1 MGRPFGVAKVEWRVR
16 ISKDLA
22 GRIEHILSDPRYNK
36 VAYGIK
42 SSMVERLLREWVQG
56 VQDGLIKLPD
66 VSELEEKPMENPD
79 VEDYS

>member
-1 MGRPFGVAKVEWRVR
+1 MARPFGVSKVEWRVR

-42 SSMVERLLREWVQG
+42 SSMVEKLLRAWVRS
-56 VQDGLIKLPD
+56 VEDGIVALPN
-66 VSELEEKPMENPD
+66 VEELEERSINEPE
-79 VEDYS
+79 

>member
-1 MGRPFGVAKVEWRVR
+1 MTRMARPFGVSKVEWRVR

-42 SSMVERLLREWVQG
+42 SSMVEKLLRAWVRS
-56 VQDGLIKLPD
+56 VEDGIVALPN
-66 VSELEEKPMENPD
+66 VEELEERSINEPE
-79 VEDYS
+79 